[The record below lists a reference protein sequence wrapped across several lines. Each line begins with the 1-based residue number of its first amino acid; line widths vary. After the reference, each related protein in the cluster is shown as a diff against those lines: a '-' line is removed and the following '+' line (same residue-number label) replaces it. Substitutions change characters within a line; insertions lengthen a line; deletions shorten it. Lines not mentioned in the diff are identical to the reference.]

1 MSYTNCYDS
10 MMEPVS
16 KSMRSF
22 ETVCTEPPHS
32 LSGASEQ
39 VVRTIQTK
47 HWEYYAWP
55 KNSLLET
62 LKQASLPYEAG
73 SVRPESRL
81 YETLK
86 QAPLHPKAGS
96 IRVSSRLR
104 RGLKQAP
111 SGSQAGSV
119 GVSSRLRQG
128 LKQAPSGS
136 QTGSFFVFSS
146 FFPRFSVSSVICH
159 PICHHLTSCMS
170 AR

>member
-1 MSYTNCYDS
+1 MSYINCYDS

-47 HWEYYAWP
+47 HWEYYAWLQ
-55 KNSLLET
+55 NSLLET

-119 GVSSRLRQG
+119 RVSNRLFLR
-128 LKQAPSGS
+128 
-136 QTGSFFVFSS
+136 FFLRFFLVFSS
-146 FFPRFSVSSVICH
+146 FFPRFSVLSVICH
-159 PICHHLTSCMS
+159 PICHHLTSCIS

>member
-1 MSYTNCYDS
+1 MSYTNCNDS

-16 KSMRSF
+16 ISMRSF

-55 KNSLLET
+55 QNSLLET

-111 SGSQAGSV
+111 SGSQACSV
-119 GVSSRLRQG
+119 RVSNRLFLR
-128 LKQAPSGS
+128 
-136 QTGSFFVFSS
+136 FFSS
-146 FFPRFSVSSVICH
+146 FFPRFSVLSVICH
-159 PICHHLTSCMS
+159 PICHNLTSCIS